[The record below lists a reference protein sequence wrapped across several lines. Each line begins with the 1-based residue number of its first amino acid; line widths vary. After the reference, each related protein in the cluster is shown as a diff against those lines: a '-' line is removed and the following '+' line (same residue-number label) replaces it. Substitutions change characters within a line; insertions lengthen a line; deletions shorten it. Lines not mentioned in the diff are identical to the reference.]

1 MPGPQVPL
9 YVAGARMSTYWPL
22 SIVHHGLGVNVTVES
37 YADAMGFGIT
47 TAHSA
52 VSDPRRIAEYLLAAH
67 AELKPRRKRKRR

>member
-1 MPGPQVPL
+1 M
-9 YVAGARMSTYWPL
+9 
-22 SIVHHGLGVNVTVES
+22 HHGLGVNVTVES